1 MKLSTKCRYGARA
14 MVEIA
19 RNHLQGS
26 STKRKD
32 ITANQGIPASYLE
45 NILIDLRDKGL
56 VTTVRGPKGGFSLT
70 REPDAVTMLDIIQ
83 ALRGVDML
91 QAECLAEEYQCERKD
106 TCITRRVW
114 VAMQKAQDEVLRNI
128 SLKSLTLG
136 DAHGLDKIEYVI

>member
-19 RNHLQGS
+19 RNFELGT

-32 ITANQGIPASYLE
+32 ITAHQGIPASYLE

-70 REPDAVTMLDIIQ
+70 KRPEDITMLEVIQ
-83 ALRGVDML
+83 ALRGADML
-91 QAECLAEEYQCERKD
+91 QVECLEEHYDCERRD
-106 TCITRRVW
+106 NCITRQVW
-114 VAMQKAQDEVLRNI
+114 VAMQKAQDDVLRGIN
-128 SLKSLTLG
+128 LKTLVLSDG
-136 DAHGLDKIEYVI
+136 TGLDKIDYVI